1 MISNDIFIV
10 ISSKGGVGK
19 TTFSTQYLIP
29 FIYEE
34 TKKPVA
40 IYEYDEVN
48 FSTQYLKDSKI
59 IATNVIKSSQKD
71 FTEFEKKVQNILF
84 DLDRDYPVVIDIGAE
99 NYRTAINDLVS
110 NLSLSMK
117 TKIHFFIPI
126 LVGLEDA
133 PILIKV
139 IKEIRSMVKD
149 PNIIVVLS
157 KANSPLENRTN
168 PDELSEIEDEFY
180 LPLGLSYNYKK
191 GEINTGIFKML
202 NLPEQILS
210 TKTSVRLIEE
220 TRSQFGITIY
230 EMAEMKINGEFNKL
244 NEERFKLSA
253 KKDRTE
259 EETYRFNLI
268 SRQLNLIN
276 KCFNYKNTYIMGE
289 NYSRFQK
296 YIMSKK

>member
-1 MISNDIFIV
+1 MR
-10 ISSKGGVGK
+10 
-19 TTFSTQYLIP
+19 Y
-29 FIYEE
+29 
-34 TKKPVA
+34 
-40 IYEYDEVN
+40 
-48 FSTQYLKDSKI
+48 
-59 IATNVIKSSQKD
+59 VIKSSQKD

-168 PDELSEIEDEFY
+168 PDELSEIEDLSE
-180 LPLGLSYNYKK
+180 GLFLNTLKSYPSN
-191 GEINTGIFKML
+191 
-202 NLPEQILS
+202 
-210 TKTSVRLIEE
+210 
-220 TRSQFGITIY
+220 
-230 EMAEMKINGEFNKL
+230 
-244 NEERFKLSA
+244 RFKPSSVA
-253 KKDRTE
+253 NHKKPNR
-259 EETYRFNLI
+259 
-268 SRQLNLIN
+268 S
-276 KCFNYKNTYIMGE
+276 
-289 NYSRFQK
+289 
-296 YIMSKK
+296 